1 MKTMDLDTR
10 ITKKQIVWLSVRI
23 IGTLAIFNS
32 LRFVFTILENLLLIT
47 NSEMRTIT
55 ISQGSGLVIGWTV
68 EAIAYFAIGLYLLLN
83 GTILFDLLNRES
95 SSS

>member
-1 MKTMDLDTR
+1 MDLDTR